1 MSLLLPTFHPKDLV
15 ELNSGAYMVLTRR
28 IRPGVLMGR
37 AVVPWTNPK
46 EPKPKVAPET
56 QITESEIKQVV
67 KDEVLSWVSPAHLH
81 LTTELAFKSEYD
93 VANRLSDE
101 RGPLLLCN
109 VSDDQM
115 LGQTNGI
122 YITADSRMIVT
133 SRPHTQA
140 PLQGILRHVV
150 SQFSTDGT
158 PTLPGIQGGV
168 EGPSALAEAIRCLAL
183 AIGSTKTSDREFRG
197 EDVGAP
203 YQRWWTK
210 QVGDTYVSAIIV
222 QMTEQPFVN
231 WCEQKFLVESDLGP
245 DLAIE
250 SREKILTNKR
260 KQYTELYAAISQF
273 NRGAVPSCLA
283 WLADDRWSGNSD
295 WQSARDF
302 GGAEINVPLNPVWSM
317 KSAKSFAA
325 DVATRLEE
333 YISDEP
339 VDADSEELE
348 SELTEISAWDVS
360 DGDGQFHPT
369 GIRVPLLAS
378 SVLSPFVA
386 SELGVGIVEVT
397 DPMELQWTGD
407 GLDDRAKLRFSEPG
421 LLVIEGAAGTGKTIL
436 MAHRAVD
443 AAGRVNRVLIVV
455 PTHTFKRRLKFI
467 LRRVG
472 YKGQNFRRNNIEV
485 LTPDLV
491 GGSLRDAASK
501 KAYQQKDMSWGR
513 KRHRRQWDQMVKL
526 VKANADPG
534 QQPDVSSQ
542 YISRNIAIQEMR
554 LHARYRAGE
563 IEGDSSLQVP
573 SYGAIFVDEA
583 QDLKGWDW
591 LKLASYSIQYSI
603 DHHDQIPEIGV
614 FVDRR
619 QDLHGATPNFDFA
632 GPDDDPDVGVGA
644 LEEDDN
650 EPEDQARS
658 RASVADPTGV
668 LRTPLFDITRPVS
681 ATNPQAL
688 VFTWAPEKALQR
700 YAIGY
705 RDMQAI
711 RKSFIQRM
719 KDSQL
724 PVKMQSL
731 TAILRQSKSLAE
743 HSANV
748 AAAIEGHHG
757 LANSLRNTFPIP
769 DVSGVS
775 PVVVDTVRSMSELLD
790 ILSQQ
795 LEASQNDQRLAPRAI
810 MVKNRVDAIALSLVA
825 ARVHRRVQ
833 SNIIVEMPH
842 NTIVVDRNGKP
853 LVSGD
858 GMVRHEPLAQKTL
871 GPNVLGVFVPDKPPG
886 KHRGLHRIGRDCKNY
901 GANRMS
907 NGSAWVSVGTVASLK
922 GLEYGSLTGV
932 IPAGQQLTLQEEYV
946 LKSRPRTQLSLIHL
960 DSKALH
966 ESNEYKCATM
976 INSCLPPWGGL
987 IVCQLATLASII
999 HENWEGI
1006 QAPLQDEVDRLKEKW
1021 RTVSGA
1027 YGIEDECSRIWG
1039 TYSKVHVQAKSATT
1053 MQR

>member
-1 MSLLLPTFHPKDLV
+1 
-15 ELNSGAYMVLTRR
+15 MVLTRAVS
-28 IRPGVLMGR
+28 PGILVGR

-46 EPKPKVAPET
+46 DLKPAVSPET
-56 QITESEIKQVV
+56 QILESEIKQIV
-67 KDEVLSWVSPAHLH
+67 KDEVLSWVSPAYLH
-81 LTTELAFKSEYD
+81 LTSNLAFKSEYD

-109 VSDDQM
+109 ISDDQM
-115 LGQTNGI
+115 LGQTNGL
-122 YITADSRMIVT
+122 YITADCSIAVT
-133 SRPHTQA
+133 SRPHTSA
-140 PLQGILRHVV
+140 PLQEVLHHVT
-150 SQFSTDGT
+150 SQLSTDGT
-158 PTLPGIQGGV
+158 PALPGLPGSI
-168 EGPSALAEAIRCLAL
+168 EDAIALAEAFKCLEL
-183 AIGSTKTSDREFRG
+183 VIGTTKASDRVFRG
-197 EDVGAP
+197 EDAGAP

-210 QVGDTYVSAIIV
+210 QVGDAFVSAIVV
-222 QMTEQPFVN
+222 QLTEQPFVS
-231 WCEQKFLVESDLGP
+231 WCEQKFLAESDLRP
-245 DLAIE
+245 DLAID

-260 KQYTELYAAISQF
+260 KQYTELYAVISQF
-273 NRGAVPSCLA
+273 NRAAIPSCLA
-283 WLADDRWSGNSD
+283 WLADDRWSGNTD
-295 WQSARDF
+295 WQSARHF
-302 GGAEINVPLNPVWSM
+302 VHVGINVPLNPVWSM

-325 DVATRLEE
+325 DMATSLEE

-339 VDADSEELE
+339 VDADSEAVE
-348 SELTEISAWDVS
+348 SELTEITAWDVS
-360 DGDGQFHPT
+360 DGNGQFRPT

-386 SELGVGIVEVT
+386 SELGVGIAEVT
-397 DPMELQWTGD
+397 DPLELQWTGD
-407 GLDDRAKLRFSEPG
+407 GLDDRGKLRFSEPG

-472 YKGQNFRRNNIEV
+472 YKGQNFRRNNIDV

-513 KRHRRQWDQMVKL
+513 KRHQRQWDQMAKL
-526 VKANADPG
+526 VKTNADPG
-534 QQPDVSSQ
+534 QLPDVSSQ
-542 YISRNIAIQEMR
+542 YISRNIAIQELR

-563 IEGDSSLQVP
+563 AKGDSRLQVP
-573 SYGAIFVDEA
+573 AYGAIFVDEA

-632 GPDDDPDVGVGA
+632 GPDEDPDVGVDTLDDEG
-644 LEEDDN
+644 DN

-658 RASVADPTGV
+658 RAAVADPTGV
-668 LRTPLFDITRPVS
+668 LRTPLFDITRPAS

-688 VFTWAPEKALQR
+688 LFAWAPEKALQR
-700 YAIGY
+700 YAIGFS
-705 RDMQAI
+705 DMQAI

-719 KDSQL
+719 KDSKL
-724 PVKMQSL
+724 PVKLQSL

-748 AAAIEGHHG
+748 AAAIEDHHG
-757 LANSLRNTFPIP
+757 LAKSLRNTFPIP
-769 DVSGVS
+769 DVSGVT
-775 PVVVDTVRSMSELLD
+775 PVMVDTVRSMSELLD

-842 NTIVVDRNGKP
+842 NNIVVDRNGKP

-858 GMVRHEPLAQKTL
+858 GLVRYEPLALKAL
-871 GPNVLGVFVPDKPPG
+871 GPNVLGMFVPDKPPG

-907 NGSAWVSVGTVASLK
+907 NGSTWVSVGTVASLK

-932 IPAGQQLTLQEEYV
+932 IPAGQQLALQEEYV

-966 ESNEYKCATM
+966 ESNEYKCATVV
-976 INSCLPPWGGL
+976 NSCLPPWGGL
-987 IVCQLATLASII
+987 IVCQLATLASMI

-1039 TYSKVHVQAKSATT
+1039 AYSKARVQEKSATT